1 MTRRLLAIIRKEF
14 IHILRDPRT
23 LAISFVMPLVML
35 VLLGVAATTDVRNV
49 PLAVW
54 DQDRSPASRALVDAY
69 RAADYF
75 KVTYD
80 VGSDADIR
88 DLITSGEA
96 RAGMTIPAGYGA
108 DIAAGKPV
116 AVAFVIDGSDPT
128 VAQTALAAA
137 TQLGQQRSVELL
149 RERMAAR
156 GQAAALVQ
164 PITVQA
170 QVWYNPDLK
179 SAYYMVPALIGII
192 MLFMC
197 VVLTSTAIVRERERG
212 TIEQLIVTPIRA
224 GELLV
229 GKLAPYVLLAFIDTV
244 EILVLGV
251 LLFGVPIA
259 GSIPLLL
266 VLSGLFLVT
275 PLGIGLLISTVAKSQ
290 QEAMLLSLFFLLPN
304 IFLSGFFFPIA
315 AMPGWLQGVTYAFPL
330 RYFLTIVRGLILK
343 GAGPTELSIDIVAL
357 VIYGAVVMTIATTR
371 PETMLGDG
379 AVAVH
384 PSDARYAPIV
394 GKMVQ
399 LPLCDRLIPIITDE
413 YPDPAFGSGAVKI
426 TGAHDF
432 NDYQVAKRASLPC
445 YRLMDTRG
453 AMRADGAPYDVAVAR
468 AREIAAGSPTTE
480 AEVDSLN
487 LVPEKYRGLDR
498 FEARKQVV
506 ADINAAGLAVTVL
519 VKTIDEETGSE
530 ALHLEPVVDN
540 KPIMQPFGD
549 RSKVVI
555 EPMLTD
561 QWFVD
566 TGLIV
571 GPALEAVRNGDTVIM
586 PQSGERTYFHW
597 LENIEPWCISR
608 QLWWGHQIPVW
619 FGQRRE
625 DDNETLGTLKQ
636 FCAATEGEALNL
648 AKAYYGNLDVFIFD
662 GSNTLPGRNPAI
674 GRTNGTVTSIGIK
687 RDPDVLDTWFSSGL
701 WPIGTLGWPDKTP
714 ELKRYFP
721 TSALITGA
729 DIIFFWVARMMMMQ
743 LAVVDQVPFKT
754 VYLHGLVRDAKGK
767 KMSKSLGN
775 VIDPL
780 EIIDEFG
787 ADALRFA
794 NAAMASLGGTLKM
807 DTQRIAGYRNFGTKL
822 WNACRFAE
830 MNGVWEGHTTAT
842 TPPQVTSTA
851 NLWIIGETAKALA
864 EVDAALNDYRFDT
877 AADALYKFVWGK
889 VCDWYVEFA
898 KPLFDGPAAAETRA
912 TMAWV
917 LDQSMILLHPIMPF
931 ITEELWSTTGQRA
944 KLLVHTDWPT
954 YGADLITAKADREM
968 AFVTTLIDEIRSAR
982 AEVHVAAGLKVDLVA
997 TSLSPEARAAWG
1009 RNDSL
1014 IRRLARIDGFS
1025 EGPAPKGSITLALEG
1040 AAFAI
1045 PLAGLIDIAEEKAR
1059 LSKSMEKLAKEIGGL
1074 KGRLNNPSFAAS
1086 APEEVVD
1093 EAKANLDARE
1103 EEAAK
1108 LQAALKRLA
1117 DIG

>member
-1 MTRRLLAIIRKEF
+1 MPMEKTFNAAEAEARISTLWIDQKVGRAGANAKAGAEAFSIMIPPPNVTGSLHMGHAFNNTLQDILIRWHRMRGHDTLWQVGTDHAGIATQMVVERELAKDKAPTRPEMGRDAFLAKVWEWKDQSGGTIINQLKRLGASCDWDREAFTMSGNFPDAVIKVFVDMYNKGLIYRGKRLVNWDPHFETAISDLEVENIEVKGHMWHFKYILSGGETYEYVEKDAEGQV
-14 IHILRDPRT
+14 ILREKRNY
-23 LAISFVMPLVML
+23 IS
-35 VLLGVAATTDVRNV
+35 
-49 PLAVW
+49 
-54 DQDRSPASRALVDAY
+54 
-69 RAADYF
+69 
-75 KVTYD
+75 
-80 VGSDADIR
+80 
-88 DLITSGEA
+88 
-96 RAGMTIPAGYGA
+96 
-108 DIAAGKPV
+108 
-116 AVAFVIDGSDPT
+116 
-128 VAQTALAAA
+128 
-137 TQLGQQRSVELL
+137 
-149 RERMAAR
+149 
-156 GQAAALVQ
+156 
-164 PITVQA
+164 
-170 QVWYNPDLK
+170 
-179 SAYYMVPALIGII
+179 
-192 MLFMC
+192 
-197 VVLTSTAIVRERERG
+197 
-212 TIEQLIVTPIRA
+212 
-224 GELLV
+224 
-229 GKLAPYVLLAFIDTV
+229 
-244 EILVLGV
+244 
-251 LLFGVPIA
+251 
-259 GSIPLLL
+259 
-266 VLSGLFLVT
+266 
-275 PLGIGLLISTVAKSQ
+275 
-290 QEAMLLSLFFLLPN
+290 
-304 IFLSGFFFPIA
+304 
-315 AMPGWLQGVTYAFPL
+315 
-330 RYFLTIVRGLILK
+330 
-343 GAGPTELSIDIVAL
+343 
-357 VIYGAVVMTIATTR
+357 IATTR

-413 YPDPAFGSGAVKI
+413 YPDPTFGSGAVKI

-432 NDYQVAKRASLPC
+432 NDYQVAKRANLPC

-468 AREIAAGSPTTE
+468 AQKIAAGAATSE
-480 AEVDSLN
+480 AEVDTLN

-530 ALHLEPVVDN
+530 ALHLEPVVEA

-566 TGLIV
+566 TAKIV
-571 GPALEAVRNGDTVIM
+571 GPALDAVRSGDTVIM

-619 FGQRRE
+619 YDAEG
-625 DDNETLGTLKQ
+625 NHY
-636 FCAATEGEALNL
+636 CAPTEAEAQ
-648 AKAYYGNLDVFIFD
+648 AMAPGKAL
-662 GSNTLPGRNPAI
+662 T
-674 GRTNGTVTSIGIK
+674 

-714 ELKRYFP
+714 ELQRYFP

-830 MNGVWEGHTTAT
+830 MNGVWEGYAT
-842 TPPQVTSTA
+842 QSTPPQVTATA
-851 NLWIIGETAKALA
+851 NLWIIGETAKTLA
-864 EVDAALNDYRFDT
+864 EVDAALKDYRFDT

-931 ITEELWSTTGQRA
+931 ITEELWSTTGTRA

-954 YGADLITAKADREM
+954 YGADLITSEADREM

-982 AEVHVAAGLKVDLVA
+982 AEVHVAAGLKVEIVA
-997 TSLSPEARAAWG
+997 TALSPEARAAWA
-1009 RNDSL
+1009 RNDTL

-1025 EGPAPKGSITLALEG
+1025 EGAAPKGSITLALDG

-1045 PLAGLIDIAEEKAR
+1045 PLAGLIDIAEEKGR
-1059 LSKSMEKLAKEIGGL
+1059 LSKTMEKLAKEIGGL
-1074 KGRLNNPSFAAS
+1074 KGRLHNPNFVAS
-1086 APEEVVD
+1086 APDDVVE
-1093 EAKANLDARE
+1093 EAKANLEARE

-1108 LQAALKRLA
+1108 LTAALKRLSE
-1117 DIG
+1117 IG